1 MGPIY
6 PWTLTL
12 LVLQIVLPSPV
23 TLSRDWAKVWC
34 PTLAYIWINLLRILR
49 AGIMKRPGLQMQKK
63 WSIVTVGPGV
73 HALELPLSF
82 TLHLLLLPLLLILT
96 FWKIKRKCS
105 LLRTLSSPSDCE
117 GLYSETCPLRG
128 HHAARFT
135 AFFDSFLCWV
145 YICIHFQFVWWRL
158 ASPTPHLLWRLKA
171 CLY

>member
-6 PWTLTL
+6 PWSLTL

-23 TLSRDWAKVWC
+23 TLSKDWAKVWC
-34 PTLAYIWINLLRILR
+34 PTLAYIWIHLLRKLK
-49 AGIMKRPGLQMQKK
+49 AGIMKRPGLQMQK

-73 HALELPLSF
+73 HALGLPLFF
-82 TLHLLLLPLLLILT
+82 TLYLLLLPLLLILT

-117 GLYSETCPLRG
+117 GLYSVTCPLRG

-135 AFFDSFLCWV
+135 AFLTLFFVGYIFVFTFSSFGGALR
-145 YICIHFQFVWWRL
+145 HL
-158 ASPTPHLLWRLKA
+158 ARTYSDDLKLA
-171 CLY
+171 WIK

>member
-34 PTLAYIWINLLRILR
+34 PTLAYIWIHLLRKLK
-49 AGIMKRPGLQMQKK
+49 AGIMKQPGLQMQK

-73 HALELPLSF
+73 HALGLPLFF
-82 TLHLLLLPLLLILT
+82 TLYLLLLPLLLILT

-117 GLYSETCPLRG
+117 GLYFVTCPLRG
-128 HHAARFT
+128 HHS
-135 AFFDSFLCWV
+135 SFYGIFWV
-145 YICIHFQFVWWRL
+145 FSLYSLSVRL
-158 ASPTPHLLWRLKA
+158 VAPCVTYPALILTT
-171 CLY
+171 